1 MKIEI
6 ETKIKV
12 DSLDEVSAILDRC
25 GGEFVGEFVE
35 RDIFFD
41 DAGQQLLKQ
50 GSGLRLRRRTGEDKE
65 SIVLTYKGKR
75 QGGKYKARQEIEVE
89 VQSIEDMILLL
100 AELGYERKL
109 EFEKRRQIWA
119 IGGCEVCLDEIE
131 PLGMF
136 VEVEGPDEDAINKV
150 VAELGLADREH
161 IDKGYAVMMSEI
173 DSI

>member
-12 DSLDEVSAILDRC
+12 DSLDEVSAALDKC
-25 GGEFVGEFVE
+25 GAEFVGEFVE

-41 DAGQQLLKQ
+41 DCGDRLLSD
-50 GSGLRLRRRTGEDKE
+50 GCGLRLRRRTGESTE
-65 SIVLTYKGKR
+65 SNILTYKGKK
-75 QGGKYKARQEIEVE
+75 QGGKYKARKEIEVE

-100 AELGYERKL
+100 TELGYERKL

-119 IGGCEVCLDEIE
+119 IGGCEVCLDEIK
-131 PLGMF
+131 PLGKF
-136 VEVEGPDEDAINKV
+136 VEVEGPGAAAISKV
-150 VAELGLADREH
+150 VAELGLAGCEH
-161 IDKGYAVMMSEI
+161 IDKGYALMMSEI

>member
-12 DSLDEVSAILDRC
+12 DSLDDTAAALERC

-41 DAGQQLLKQ
+41 DAGGQLLKK
-50 GSGLRLRRRTGEDKE
+50 GCGLRLRRRTGKGTE
-65 SIVLTYKGKR
+65 SIMLTYKGKR
-75 QGGKYKARQEIEVE
+75 QDGKYKSRPEIEVE
-89 VQSIEDMILLL
+89 VDTLEGMILLL
-100 AELGYERKL
+100 EELGYERKL
-109 EFEKRRQIWA
+109 EFEKRRKIWA

-131 PLGMF
+131 PLGRF
-136 VEVEGPDEDAINKV
+136 VEVEGPDEDVISKI
-150 VAELGLADREH
+150 VAKLGLAGCEH

-173 DSI
+173 DGV